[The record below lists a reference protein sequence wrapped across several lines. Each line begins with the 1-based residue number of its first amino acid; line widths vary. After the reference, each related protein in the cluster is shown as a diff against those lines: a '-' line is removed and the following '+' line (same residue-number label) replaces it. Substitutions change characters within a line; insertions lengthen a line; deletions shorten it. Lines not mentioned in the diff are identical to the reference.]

1 MPSTEEILALAIAIA
16 FAAGL
21 NLSAVIM
28 TLGLLSQA
36 GLITLPAPIALVGE
50 WWVIAASAAL
60 FVIESFADKVPAFD
74 VIWNALM
81 TFIRV
86 PAGAVLAY
94 AASDSLGPGAQITM
108 AVAGGAATFAANG
121 AKLARRSGAAASPEP
136 FSNIGLSLVDDVAA
150 IGLTWFAVEH
160 PYLAA
165 AVVAVLL
172 VVAAVL
178 ITWILGAVRSLFRA
192 ASRQLAGGPVGPP
205 HHLP

>member
-16 FAAGL
+16 FACGL
-21 NLSAVIM
+21 NLSAVVL

-36 GLITLPAPIALVGE
+36 DVLTLPGPIAVVGE
-50 WWVIAASAAL
+50 WWVIATSAAL
-60 FVIESFADKVPAFD
+60 FLVESFADKVPAFD

-94 AASDSLGPGAQITM
+94 AASDSLGPGAQISM

-121 AKLARRSGAAASPEP
+121 AKLALRGGAAASPEP
-136 FSNIGLSLVDDVAA
+136 FSNFGLSLIDDVAA

-160 PYLAA
+160 PYVAAAIVVVLIVA
-165 AVVAVLL
+165 AVVV
-172 VVAAVL
+172 
-178 ITWILGAVRSLFRA
+178 IGWIIGALRSLFRA
-192 ASRQLAGGPVGPP
+192 ASRQLAGEPVRPVER
-205 HHLP
+205 LP